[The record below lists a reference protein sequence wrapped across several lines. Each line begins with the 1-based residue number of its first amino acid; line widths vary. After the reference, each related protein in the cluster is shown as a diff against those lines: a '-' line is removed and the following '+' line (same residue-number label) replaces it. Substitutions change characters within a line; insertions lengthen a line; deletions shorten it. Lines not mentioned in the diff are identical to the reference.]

1 MNKVINQEVVDAMER
16 FEEDKEFLNGV
27 ELQPVVEHIAEDQM
41 EISKYN
47 PQTKKQEKVLTPKQ
61 KAFLSHL
68 SGDAK
73 GNIREAMA
81 MAGYSQYTK
90 PEEVF
95 GNLTEE
101 IIKVANNLLSANAV
115 KAVVGLV
122 GVLDAPTK
130 PGNKDV
136 IAAAKE
142 LLDRVGMFKKD
153 PSQGTTNIRADTI
166 FILPAKD
173 SVDNSKLI
181 E

>member
-1 MNKVINQEVVDAMER
+1 MNKEIDQEVVDAFLEDMDAIENHIT
-16 FEEDKEFLNGV
+16 EDK
-27 ELQPVVEHIAEDQM
+27 M

-47 PQTKKQEKVLTPKQ
+47 PDTKKQEKVLTPKQ

-68 SGDAK
+68 AGDAK
-73 GNIREAMA
+73 GNIRDAMA
-81 MAGYSQYTK
+81 LAGYSQYTK

-153 PSQGTTNIRADTI
+153 SGSGTTNIRADTI

-173 SVDNSKLI
+173 RVDNSKLI